1 MKIELDALP
10 QRSQDKL
17 RARTDK
23 FFDQTISENNQR
35 LNQNATDF
43 AALLA
48 EIKFIESVLLT
59 GGAQ

>member
-1 MKIELDALP
+1 MKIELDPLDEKT
-10 QRSQDKL
+10 QDRI
-17 RARTDK
+17 RARETT
-23 FFDQTISENNQR
+23 FYGQTVSENNQR

>member
-1 MKIELDALP
+1 MNIDIPALP
-10 QRSQDKL
+10 QKSQDRL
-17 RARTDK
+17 RARADK

>member
-1 MKIELDALP
+1 MKIELDPLDEKT
-10 QRSQDKL
+10 QDRL
-17 RARTDK
+17 RARTDQ
-23 FFDQTISENNQR
+23 FYGQSVAENNQR